1 MYSVRHRGAAVIP
14 GTSIA
19 TLHTSTHIHQLPS
32 SLATADWHTRL
43 LVAPFRDDL
52 PPLNDWEKA

>member
-43 LVAPFRDDL
+43 LVAPFRDGL
-52 PPLNDWEKA
+52 PP